1 MKTACI
7 DGLRT
12 TPGIRGLINWLI
24 NPRDHNRVTT
34 DLLQPTVWVVCHCWL
49 QATSSKLQALDTELI
64 VG

>member
-12 TPGIRGLINWLI
+12 TPGTHGLINWLAS
-24 NPRDHNRVTT
+24 PGGPSF
-34 DLLQPTVWVVCHCWL
+34 LFLL
-49 QATSSKLQALDTELI
+49 QATSSKQQALDIKII